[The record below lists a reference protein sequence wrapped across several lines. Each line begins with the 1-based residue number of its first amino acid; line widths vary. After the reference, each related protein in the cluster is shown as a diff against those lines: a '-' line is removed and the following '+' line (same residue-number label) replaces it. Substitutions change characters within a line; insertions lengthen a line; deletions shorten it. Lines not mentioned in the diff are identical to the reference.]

1 MVWLGHYFADH
12 VTNQGR
18 STKIGGVD
26 SVTGKDE
33 AELSGLFR
41 AAIAGDERAYADFL
55 HRIAALIRGFV
66 RRKIVQGGVDPE
78 DVVQET
84 LLAIHVKRH
93 TWREDAPVLP
103 WVYAIAR
110 FKLIDA
116 FRRRGRRIEVEID
129 EIAETFAEP
138 EAETV
143 SDRDI
148 NRALDGLP
156 PAQRSVV
163 SSISVDGHSI
173 GETAVKLGIS
183 ETAVR
188 VSLHRGLTAIA
199 KRFGRQ

>member
-1 MVWLGHYFADH
+1 
-12 VTNQGR
+12 
-18 STKIGGVD
+18 
-26 SVTGKDE
+26 VTGKDE

-138 EAETV
+138 EAETA
-143 SDRDI
+143 SQRDI

-188 VSLHRGLTAIA
+188 VSLHRGVAAIA

>member
-1 MVWLGHYFADH
+1 M
-12 VTNQGR
+12 
-18 STKIGGVD
+18 
-26 SVTGKDE
+26 TGKDE
-33 AELSGLFR
+33 AELSGLLK
-41 AAIAGDERAYADFL
+41 AAIAGDEKAYADFL
-55 HRIAALIRGFV
+55 HRIAALVRGFV

-84 LLAIHVKRH
+84 LLAIHIKRH
-93 TWREDAPVLP
+93 TWRQDAPVLP

-138 EAETV
+138 ETETV
-143 SDRDI
+143 SERDI

-163 SSISVDGHSI
+163 SSISVDGRSI
-173 GETAVKLGIS
+173 GETASKLGIS

-188 VSLHRGLTAIA
+188 VSLHRGLAAIA
-199 KRFGRQ
+199 KRFGRQT

>member
-1 MVWLGHYFADH
+1 M
-12 VTNQGR
+12 
-18 STKIGGVD
+18 
-26 SVTGKDE
+26 TGKDE

-55 HRIAALIRGFV
+55 HRIAALVRGFV

-93 TWREDAPVLP
+93 TWRSDAPVLP

-138 EAETV
+138 ETETV
-143 SDRDI
+143 SERDI
-148 NRALDGLP
+148 NRALEGLP
-156 PAQRSVV
+156 PTQRSVV

-173 GETAVKLGIS
+173 GETAAKLGVS

-188 VSLHRGLTAIA
+188 VSLHRGLAAIA

>member
-1 MVWLGHYFADH
+1 M
-12 VTNQGR
+12 
-18 STKIGGVD
+18 
-26 SVTGKDE
+26 TGKDE
-33 AELSGLFR
+33 AELSRLFR

-55 HRIAALIRGFV
+55 HRIAALVRGFV

-93 TWREDAPVLP
+93 TWRSDAPVLP

-138 EAETV
+138 ETETV
-143 SDRDI
+143 SERDI
-148 NRALDGLP
+148 NRALEGLP
-156 PAQRSVV
+156 PTQRSVV

-173 GETAVKLGIS
+173 GETAAKLGVS

-188 VSLHRGLTAIA
+188 VSLHRGLAAIA